1 LAWASWTGEAQ
12 AWQAEQERK
21 GSGGKTELPEKVAT
35 SDCVHGDSEILQ
47 ILKVKHKESSSF
59 ESSRDLCRRR
69 RGFRVN
75 IKRGKR
81 VKNSELVKNFTMTL
95 AGRIIEW

>member
-1 LAWASWTGEAQ
+1 
-12 AWQAEQERK
+12 
-21 GSGGKTELPEKVAT
+21 
-35 SDCVHGDSEILQ
+35 
-47 ILKVKHKESSSF
+47 LKVKHKESSSF